1 MFTGIAVVV
10 ALVAVTVALL
20 GLRLL
25 LGRHWLRG
33 WLRGTTGLLLTAA
46 AVALVLAALD
56 LQGYRRLLAEQ
67 PVAELAF
74 SAVAPRHWRVELTEP
89 AAAPRHFELHGEL
102 WQLDVRL
109 LRWHPSLLRLGIR
122 PGYRLDRL
130 SGRYH
135 RVEDELALPRTVIA
149 LDGDGADTA
158 GFWQWL
164 GQREWLP
171 LVDAYYGSGAFLPM
185 RDGARF
191 TVSLGPSGL
200 VARPLN
206 SPARA
211 AVEQWR

>member
-1 MFTGIAVVV
+1 MFTGVAVIVV
-10 ALVAVTVALL
+10 LVAVGVAVI

-33 WLRGTTGLLLTAA
+33 WARGTTGLVL
-46 AVALVLAALD
+46 VALAGLLVHGAWD

-74 SAVAPRHWRVELTEP
+74 AALGPRQWRVELTEP

-102 WQLDVRL
+102 WQLDVRF
-109 LRWHPSLLRLGIR
+109 LRWHPTLLRLGI
-122 PGYRLDRL
+122 GSAYRLDRL

-135 RVEDELALPRTVIA
+135 AVSDELSQPRTVIG
-149 LDGDGADTA
+149 LDAVDADPAAWGAQL
-158 GFWQWL
+158 WQ
-164 GQREWLP
+164 WLP
-171 LVDAYYGSGAFLPM
+171 LVDVHYGSSAYLPIH
-185 RDGARF
+185 DGARF
-191 TVSLGPSGL
+191 AVALGHSGL

-206 SPARA
+206 APARR